1 MRNISLLALLFL
13 CFQTASAQEA
23 RLGPHLAAAMST
35 ARGTAEQHAVMITFH
50 AQVPM
55 ADWLHRFEAEQTP
68 LEQRAKQVMRLSMEL
83 SNRTRAAFVADVEA
97 IAARNGHALELLDY
111 FWIVNAAE
119 VRANETAILALQ
131 QLPGIAEIELVDAVQ
146 FDLLRPTEETAAPE
160 SPNGKEPG
168 LAAIGAPQ
176 LWAMGYTG
184 KARRAFLID
193 TGVWPRHTAIQG
205 AYLGNRFPLNET
217 WLPYIV
223 ELPADKA
230 GNHGTHVIGTVLGLD
245 TATNDTIGVAFGAY
259 FIATDP
265 VNTNQNILGYVR
277 SYQWALN
284 PDGDTSTVRDIPD
297 VINNSWGRTNVGND
311 TICSQPLMLQTLLA
325 VETAG
330 IANVFSAGNNGP
342 GPSSIGFLGNM
353 AIDTLNVFS
362 IAAVDGNNPAFPV
375 AGFSSR
381 GPTTC
386 QADSMLAIKPEV
398 SAPGVSVRSADGQ
411 TGYGSKSGT
420 SMAAPHVSG
429 AVLLLKE
436 AFPEVS
442 GRQILNA
449 LYQTA
454 IDLGV
459 PGEDNIY
466 GRGMINV
473 PAAFNFLASS
483 FTPAPPASR
492 AYDIAIMAVDSPTT
506 QQLADNCEGHITHP
520 PATARVTVMNLGM
533 QPISNF
539 DIAYEHNGLFGT
551 QSFMQ
556 SIPSGGSVEVLVA
569 GLSRVLGSVSAQNV
583 WRFKALL
590 PGQTEAD
597 TINNHYILSF
607 DTKSAVSTA
616 LTEDFNPVRGPGFVG
631 THALSDWTV
640 VNVDN
645 DDNSWE
651 FVQIIGPDTSTTTA
665 AGVLMRSY
673 GLRQGQLDEL
683 YTPVVTYSSAD
694 DSMTMLVQFDVAY
707 GPRNSS
713 FRDSL
718 FVDYSADCGLQFTR
732 LYSNGG
738 DSLKSYTGVDP
749 ASPADWRRIELQT
762 RVASSMQRSAGKI
775 RFTTRNDFGGNLYI
789 TNVFYGY
796 IGAAHVQEI
805 ALPKVRLYPNPSS
818 GRVTISSPDAAMK
831 QVLILDMQGRLLQ
844 QHAVAAAHTT
854 ELDLATLP
862 EGMYIVRI
870 NTNQGI
876 VNTRLVKN

>member
-1 MRNISLLALLFL
+1 MKNIILISALLLSFSL
-13 CFQTASAQEA
+13 ANAQDALLSKSLNRALTISEDASA
-23 RLGPHLAAAMST
+23 LH
-35 ARGTAEQHAVMITFH
+35 HIIVTFSN
-50 AQVPM
+50 QVPM
-55 ADWLHRFEAEQTP
+55 ADWLYRFEAAQTP
-68 LEQRAKQVMRLSMEL
+68 LEQRAKQVIRMSMEL
-83 SNRTRAAFVADVEA
+83 SNSGKAAFVPEIEA
-97 IAARNGHALELLDY
+97 IAARSGHEIALLDY

-119 VRANETAILALQ
+119 VQANKVAILALQ
-131 QLPGIAEIELVDAVQ
+131 QLPGIAEIELVDAVK
-146 FDLLRPTEETAAPE
+146 FELLRPTEEAFAPE
-160 SPNGKEPG
+160 APNGREPG
-168 LAAIGAPQ
+168 LTAIGAPQ

-184 KARRAFLID
+184 KARRALLID

-205 AYLGNRFPLNET
+205 AYLGNRFPLSET

-223 ELPADKA
+223 EQPADKA

-245 TATNDTIGVAFGAY
+245 TASNDTIGVAFGAY

-265 VNTNQNILGYVR
+265 VNTGINILGYVR
-277 SYQWALN
+277 SFEWALN
-284 PDGDTSTVRDIPD
+284 PDGDTSTVHDIPD
-297 VINNSWGRTNVGND
+297 VINNSWGRTHVGND
-311 TICSQPLMLQTLLA
+311 TICNQPLMLQTMLA
-325 VETAG
+325 VEAAG
-330 IANVFSAGNNGP
+330 IANVFSAGNAGP
-342 GPSSIGFLGNM
+342 GPSTIGFLSAM

-362 IAAVDGNNPAFPV
+362 IGALNGSNPSFPI

-381 GPTTC
+381 GPTIC
-386 QADSMLAIKPEV
+386 PVDSMLAIKPEV

-459 PGEDNIY
+459 PGEDNVY
-466 GRGMINV
+466 GRGIINV
-473 PAAFNFLASS
+473 PAAFNFLANT
-483 FTPAPPASR
+483 FTPTPPASR
-492 AYDIAIMAVDSPTT
+492 AFDIAIMAVDSPSTL
-506 QQLADNCEGHITHP
+506 QLADNCEGHITHP
-520 PATARVTVMNLGM
+520 PATARVTVMNLGL

-551 QSFMQ
+551 QSFTQ

-583 WRFKALL
+583 WRFKAVL

-631 THALSDWTV
+631 THALSDWSI
-640 VNVDN
+640 VDV
-645 DDNSWE
+645 DQDEKSWE
-651 FVQIIGPDTSTTTA
+651 FVELIGPDTSTTTA

-694 DSMTMLVQFDVAY
+694 DSMTLLVQFDVAY

-818 GRVTISSPDAAMK
+818 GRVTISSPDAAMN

-844 QHAVAAAHTT
+844 QHAVAAAHST

>member
-97 IAARNGHALELLDY
+97 IAARHGHALELLDY

-119 VRANETAILALQ
+119 VQANEAAIAALQ

-184 KARRAFLID
+184 KARRALLID

-205 AYLGNRFPLNET
+205 AYLGNRFPLSET

-284 PDGDTSTVRDIPD
+284 PDGDTSTVHDIPD

-520 PATARVTVMNLGM
+520 PATARVTVMNLGL

-551 QSFMQ
+551 QSFTQ

-583 WRFKALL
+583 WRFKAVL

-616 LTEDFNPVRGPGFVG
+616 LTEDFNPVRGPVFVG

-645 DDNSWE
+645 DDKSWE
-651 FVQIIGPDTSTTTA
+651 FIQIIGPDTSTTTA

-694 DSMTMLVQFDVAY
+694 DSMTMLLQFDVAY

-718 FVDYSADCGLQFTR
+718 FIDYSADCGLQFTR

-818 GRVTISSPDAAMK
+818 GRVTISSPDAAMN

-844 QHAVAAAHTT
+844 QHAVAAAHST

>member
-1 MRNISLLALLFL
+1 MKNTILLSLFL
-13 CFQTASAQEA
+13 LCFSFAEAQEA
-23 RLGPHLAAAMST
+23 RLGPHLTEAIAADAAASHQVMLT
-35 ARGTAEQHAVMITFH
+35 FREQL
-50 AQVPM
+50 PM
-55 ADWLHRFEAEQTP
+55 ADWLYRFEAEQTP

-83 SNRTRAAFVADVEA
+83 SNRGRAAFEVDVEA
-97 IAARNGHALELLDY
+97 IRTRSGHEIALLDY

-119 VRANETAILALQ
+119 VQANKAAILALQ

-146 FDLLRPTEETAAPE
+146 FELLRPTEETAAPE
-160 SPNGKEPG
+160 APNGKEPG

-184 KARRAFLID
+184 KARRALLID

-205 AYLGNRFPLNET
+205 AYLGNRFPLSET

-284 PDGDTSTVRDIPD
+284 PDGDTSTVHDIPD

-311 TICSQPLMLQTLLA
+311 TICSQPLMLQALLA
-325 VETAG
+325 VEAAG

-342 GPSSIGFLGNM
+342 GPSTIGFLGNM

-506 QQLADNCEGHITHP
+506 SQLADNCEGHITHP
-520 PATARVTVMNLGM
+520 PATARVTVMNLGL

-551 QSFMQ
+551 QSFTQ

-583 WRFKALL
+583 WRFKTVL

-645 DDNSWE
+645 DDKSWE

-665 AGVLMRSY
+665 AGMLMRSY

-694 DSMTMLVQFDVAY
+694 DSMTLLVQFDVAY

-818 GRVTISSPDAAMK
+818 GRVTISSPDAAMN

-844 QHAVAAAHTT
+844 QHAVAAAHST